1 MRYHQTN
8 LNLIIIDFE
17 SVANNIQNSYL
28 TKLRN
33 EFQVFSED
41 LPKKDAN
48 RLLVYYIL
56 EHVLEIQLKFKAHK
70 KNLIY
75 YINEKLETYKNIKLN
90 FVQTANALNLIV
102 YTDTLDFNCIYSKS
116 GEHTELINSVTNYRF
131 NFDHNKFSHRK
142 LITYLKKRKLSPDIL
157 NRFKKQAC

>member
-1 MRYHQTN
+1 MRYYQTD

-56 EHVLEIQLKFKAHK
+56 EHVLKIQVNFREHK
-70 KNLIY
+70 KNIIFY
-75 YINEKLETYKNIKLN
+75 VNERLDTYKDIKFN
-90 FVQTANALNLIV
+90 FKSVANVLNLIV
-102 YTDTLDFNCIYSKS
+102 YTDIINYDYIYSKS
-116 GEHTELINSVTNYRF
+116 GETTELINSITNYRF
-131 NFDHNKFSHRK
+131 NFNHDKYSHRK
-142 LITYLKKRKLSPDIL
+142 LVIYLKKRKIRPDLL
-157 NRFKKQAC
+157 NQYK